1 MTRAS
6 TYDRLRAVL
15 VGLVLLAVALYL
27 VTLVPGVRH
36 DQRFH
41 TTYDG
46 WLQGTAYALMAVS
59 AVVPVVLRPRHRDF
73 WGAVAVAVVLRVVGF
88 ELFLGWVRTVRPQPY
103 PSVSDGFWLA
113 SAVGLLVAAYV
124 AGRRIAPSL
133 TRLRVLDG
141 LMAGFTAAAYASAL
155 LHPTLQRLRAAA
167 ESSRA
172 EATDV
177 AYPVVNVTLVVV
189 VVALAITVRGVSS
202 WATRMVALGVVGY
215 AVGDSVHLHQQVAGS
230 YAAGT
235 WLSVLA
241 LLSTALVALAAWF
254 APTPGQVE
262 QGLERARHA
271 DLETPIIFAVLC
283 TFLFALDAYHE
294 LSSLTMLLTAAAMLT
309 AIVRGARTMSTDR
322 RETRRVIRVSE
333 DERLKFQALVETS
346 GDFIAIAGLDGR
358 VAYVNPAGRRM
369 VGLSPTADVT
379 RTTIVDYLTDEGVRA
394 SLEVEQPA
402 VVAHGHW
409 EGESTLKHQ
418 QTGEAIPV
426 AISSFLMKHPETGE
440 PLALATVQ
448 RDITESRAQSRALTE
463 LAEQRAV
470 LLDRL
475 VRAEEAERAR
485 IAADVH
491 DDSVQ
496 ALAVVDLRL
505 GLLRNQLGEEVSP
518 EQVETLDVLR
528 DSVARATSRLR
539 RLLFDLEAPT
549 EGVDLTTSLTDAA
562 AHLFHDTSIAWQV
575 TGDGGPELPPPSR
588 LTAYRIAREAM
599 LNTLKHAEAGRVVVR
614 IDTDPEDGALVLTV
628 TDDGRGFGEEERRDR
643 PGHLGLSG
651 MEDRATVAGGRLE
664 VDSTPGRGTTVR
676 LRLPLPEGPT
686 EVAGE
691 TKSGGGGR

>member
-1 MTRAS
+1 MTTTS
-6 TYDRLRAVL
+6 TYVRLRTVC
-15 VGLVLLAVALYL
+15 VGLVVAGVALYL
-27 VTLVPGVRH
+27 LTLVPGVRDSH
-36 DQRFH
+36 GSQAS
-41 TTYDG
+41 YDG
-46 WLQGTAYALMAVS
+46 WLLGTVYALMAVS
-59 AVVPVVLRPRHRDF
+59 AVVPVVLRSRHRDF
-73 WGAVAVAVVLRVVGF
+73 WGTVAVAVVLRVVGF
-88 ELFLGWVRTVRPQPY
+88 ELLWIADRALHPQPY
-103 PSVSDGFWLA
+103 PSVGDGFWLA
-113 SAVGLLVAAYV
+113 SAVGLLVAAFV
-124 AGRRIAPSL
+124 AGRRIAPLL

-155 LHPTLQRLRAAA
+155 LHPTIQRLGAAA
-167 ESSRA
+167 GSSRA

-177 AYPVVNVTLVVV
+177 AYPVLNMTLVVV
-189 VVALAITVRGVSS
+189 VVGLAITVRGVSS

-215 AVGDSVHLHQQVAGS
+215 AVGDSVHLHREVASS
-230 YAAGT
+230 YSAGT
-235 WLSVLA
+235 WLSALA
-241 LLSTALVALAAWF
+241 LVSTALAALAAWF
-254 APTPGQVE
+254 APSPAQVE
-262 QGLERARHA
+262 QGLERARQA

-283 TFLFALDAYHE
+283 TFLFAFDAYHE

-322 RETRRVIRVSE
+322 QETRRVIRVSE

-346 GDFIAIAGLDGR
+346 GDFIAIAGLDGQ

-379 RTTIVDYLTDEGVRA
+379 RTTIVDYLTEEGVRA

-418 QTGEAIPV
+418 QTGAAIPV

-448 RDITESRAQSRALTE
+448 RDITESRAQSRALAQ

-505 GLLRNQLGEEVSP
+505 GLLRNQLGEVSP
-518 EQVETLDVLR
+518 DQVETLDVLR
-528 DSVARATSRLR
+528 ESVTRATSRLR
-539 RLLFDLEAPT
+539 QLLFDLEAPSDH
-549 EGVDLTTSLTDAA
+549 VDLTTALTDAA

-575 TGDGGPELPPPSR
+575 TGDGGPELPAPSR

-599 LNTLKHAEAGRVVVR
+599 LNTLKHAEAGHVVVR
-614 IDTDPEDGALVLTV
+614 IDTDPEDGGLVLTV
-628 TDDGRGFGEEERRDR
+628 TDDGRGFGEDERRDR
-643 PGHLGLSG
+643 PGHLGLAG
-651 MEDRATVAGGRLE
+651 MEDRATVAGGRIE
-664 VDSTPGRGTTVR
+664 IDSLPGRGTTVR
-676 LRLPLPEGPT
+676 LRLPRPD
-686 EVAGE
+686 AGA
-691 TKSGGGGR
+691 